1 MKCAY
6 CAFLLCLYTH
16 SLSPQTSIMKCRF
29 QDKIIKNFKTATAEH
44 SSSAGSLF
52 AQDPVQHYKL
62 RAMKPS
68 RSTAN
73 RTACICAPQDT
84 LEDIYSIIISGG
96 PKLEITQTSTNIK
109 WTMAGYTVC
118 ISCVYMCVYIY
129 VLIYIHKIKY
139 YIVIKI
145 KEW

>member
-1 MKCAY
+1 MHIVPFSSA
-6 CAFLLCLYTH
+6 YTH
-16 SLSPQTSIMKCRF
+16 THYHLRLQLWSVGFKIKLLRTSRQQQQSIH
-29 QDKIIKNFKTATAEH
+29 Q
-44 SSSAGSLF
+44 
-52 AQDPVQHYKL
+52 VQGPCLHRTL
-62 RAMKPS
+62 CNITSCVPWS
-68 RSTAN
+68 QPCRSTAN